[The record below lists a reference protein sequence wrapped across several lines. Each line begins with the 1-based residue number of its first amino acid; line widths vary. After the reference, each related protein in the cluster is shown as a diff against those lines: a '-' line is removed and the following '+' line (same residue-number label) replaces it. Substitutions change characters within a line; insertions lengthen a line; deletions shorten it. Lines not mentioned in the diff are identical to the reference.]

1 MATSIDLSEP
11 EPISPFLR
19 NIPSEIRNTI
29 YSLIFQADS
38 KDAVTPISVT
48 HLESETGRP
57 LRRLNIEHP
66 LLRTCKQIR
75 HEAAGIYYTE
85 TTFELTAD
93 SIERSAAE
101 KVCHKLSPWAD
112 KIARLSIAH
121 EIKPTTIDPE
131 FAYSGRLELVVS
143 KPKPEEELSVSVER
157 CSIHEDGYSTVM
169 RMCMCKV
176 ETLESRHRADSVVSW
191 ACRYAELMESR
202 QGFDWYRV
210 LHCWHCAGECIF

>member
-1 MATSIDLSEP
+1 MRFCSATIFKLQHHLLLSRNGKYQIVFRQNNTRPTISISHFQPLHNLYQKIVTTMATSIDLSEP

-48 HLESETGRP
+48 DLELETGRP

-101 KVCHKLSPWAD
+101 KVCHKLSPCRQDRA
-112 KIARLSIAH
+112 SQ
-121 EIKPTTIDPE
+121 
-131 FAYSGRLELVVS
+131 
-143 KPKPEEELSVSVER
+143 
-157 CSIHEDGYSTVM
+157 
-169 RMCMCKV
+169 
-176 ETLESRHRADSVVSW
+176 HRARNQAYD
-191 ACRYAELMESR
+191 
-202 QGFDWYRV
+202 
-210 LHCWHCAGECIF
+210 H